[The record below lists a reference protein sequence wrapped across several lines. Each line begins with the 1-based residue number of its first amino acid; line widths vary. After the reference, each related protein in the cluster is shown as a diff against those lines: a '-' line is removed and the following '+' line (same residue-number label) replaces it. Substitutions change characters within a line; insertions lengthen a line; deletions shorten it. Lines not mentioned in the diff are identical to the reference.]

1 MTRRVSLQRFKWND
15 PGHSGQHT
23 DLGGRGG
30 EGEASGESGRGCGR
44 RAWVHRCQWAWGG
57 EGGGPPS
64 PSLLWICLFTW
75 LGWAFIAPLTPGQCP
90 VLLETRGAEGSGPYL
105 PAVKSVIGAL
115 LTSAGEGGALG
126 GSSRKWAWFP
136 PVAEPPPGSGIVR
149 TGSDFQTPRLRA
161 FRFSPEL
168 KNKGSRSHSGV
179 RLCAISRTVAHLVL
193 CLWNSPGKNT
203 GVGAVPLSR
212 GSS

>member
-1 MTRRVSLQRFKWND
+1 MERPRTQRSAHRSWGERRGGRSFRRIWAGLRAPRVGAPVPVGL
-15 PGHSGQHT
+15 
-23 DLGGRGG
+23 GRGG
-30 EGEASGESGRGCGR
+30 WRAAESFSSLDLSLYLAGLGFRCPTDPRPVPCAPGNQGSRGQRSPPACRQISNR
-44 RAWVHRCQWAWGG
+44 RTAHQC
-57 EGGGPPS
+57 GGG
-64 PSLLWICLFTW
+64 
-75 LGWAFIAPLTPGQCP
+75 
-90 VLLETRGAEGSGPYL
+90 GS
-105 PAVKSVIGAL
+105 
-115 LTSAGEGGALG
+115 LG

-193 CLWNSPGKNT
+193 CPWNSPGKNT